1 MMKVPEIHNL
11 AQIDK
16 RKCQEETDL
25 ALHFDYHGHEPI
37 NVLKYY
43 SHKTRE
49 NLGIRSIS
57 NSLTIN

>member
-25 ALHFDYHGHEPI
+25 ALHFDYHGHKPI
-37 NVLKYY
+37 NVL
-43 SHKTRE
+43 
-49 NLGIRSIS
+49 
-57 NSLTIN
+57 